1 MGVPALLRT
10 LFAALC
16 KPHTSHLD
24 ESIYHRIE
32 TLAGG
37 SSKAALQ
44 LSPPSP
50 FHLPSN
56 PMFDTA
62 QQPPRY
68 RDDDAGQGQ
77 LRASSA
83 EDNEHEETRFFTKHL
98 SPFLPRK
105 ISENSQAPTAPCP
118 PASSTAHRDGSC
130 ECPGTPVRG
139 TLRPRSRRNRPLP
152 AGRSPISGIIN
163 MRTRS
168 LRRT

>member
-24 ESIYHRIE
+24 ESVYHRIE

-50 FHLPSN
+50 FRLPSN
-56 PMFDTA
+56 PRFDTA
-62 QQPPRY
+62 EQPPRY

-98 SPFLPRK
+98 SPFPARSPK
-105 ISENSQAPTAPCP
+105 THRPPQPPCP
-118 PASSTAHRDGSC
+118 PASSTAHRDGSR